1 MGAALSTSRDAADT
15 TAIIRGLVSATIFS
29 RASARLIHPAI
40 IFLSLSLS
48 LSLPVDKEEELR
60 TAISIPSLSR
70 RDVPS
75 IPVRSVIGHQPAT
88 RHRRRVSM
96 RAHSHLSGLH
106 SARTLR
112 PGKYRAHF

>member
-48 LSLPVDKEEELR
+48 LPVDKEEEELR

-70 RDVPS
+70 RDVLS

>member
-40 IFLSLSLS
+40 ISLSLS

-70 RDVPS
+70 RDVLS

>member
-29 RASARLIHPAI
+29 RASTRLIHPAI
-40 IFLSLSLS
+40 IFLSLSL
-48 LSLPVDKEEELR
+48 PVDKEEEELR